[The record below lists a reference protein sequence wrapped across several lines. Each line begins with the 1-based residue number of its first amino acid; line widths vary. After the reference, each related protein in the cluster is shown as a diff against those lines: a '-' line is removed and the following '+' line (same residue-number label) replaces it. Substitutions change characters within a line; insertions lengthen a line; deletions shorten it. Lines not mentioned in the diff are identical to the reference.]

1 MNIQILNPDR
11 FVSLDKEI
19 YIKDSRSMNVNTKDL
34 VELATSIVVWL
45 GSEEPPKRINSELA
59 MSPSNLEIEM
69 YLQDN
74 VELRNL
80 ALELDLIYMRD
91 IDIVNY
97 LNYCNSYK

>member
-59 MSPSNLEIEM
+59 MSPSNLEMEM

>member
-1 MNIQILNPDR
+1 
-11 FVSLDKEI
+11 
-19 YIKDSRSMNVNTKDL
+19 MNVNTKDL